1 MAIALPEG
9 YAWQRGQP
17 RDRAQLLRYLQAGY
31 SEGTNSPPP
40 RHLQQTL
47 DRFLSPETP
56 IWWIVTARDRQII
69 AGLWLGQS
77 QDQRSGDRQTYIFL
91 IYVEPEH
98 RRRGLAT
105 ALLAQAED
113 WAQSQGDRSLSL
125 QVYADNPGAI
135 ALYQGTGFSVDS
147 LSLRKS
153 LAAEEPAKPND

>member
-1 MAIALPEG
+1 MAVALPAG
-9 YAWQRGQP
+9 YEWQRGDR

-31 SEGTNSPPP
+31 SEGTGATPPS
-40 RHLQQTL
+40 HLPQTL

-56 IWWIVTARDRQII
+56 IWWIVTASDRQIV

-77 QDQRSGDRQTYIFL
+77 QDQRTGDRQTYIFL
-91 IYVEPEH
+91 VYVEPAH

-105 ALLAQAED
+105 ALLAQAES

-135 ALYQGTGFSVDS
+135 ALYERSGFAVES
-147 LSLRKS
+147 LGLRKR
-153 LAAEEPAKPND
+153 L